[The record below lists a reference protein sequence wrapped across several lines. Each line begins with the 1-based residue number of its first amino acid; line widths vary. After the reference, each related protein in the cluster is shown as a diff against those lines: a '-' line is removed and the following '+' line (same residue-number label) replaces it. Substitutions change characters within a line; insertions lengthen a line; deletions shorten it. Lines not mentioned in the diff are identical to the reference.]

1 MLLNRS
7 GLVIK
12 ENVRLS
18 YFTREPWE
26 YFHAV
31 FKQIRKYADLLEPN
45 TYTQP
50 SISLCR
56 N

>member
-26 YFHAV
+26 YFHTV
-31 FKQIRKYADLLEPN
+31 FKQIGKHADLLEPK
-45 TYTQP
+45 TYTKT
-50 SISLCR
+50 SIDLQG

>member
-18 YFTREPWE
+18 YFTRGPWG
-26 YFHAV
+26 YFHAI
-31 FKQIRKYADLLEPN
+31 FKQIRKHLDLLEPN
-45 TYTQP
+45 RP
-50 SISLCR
+50 EPV
-56 N
+56 